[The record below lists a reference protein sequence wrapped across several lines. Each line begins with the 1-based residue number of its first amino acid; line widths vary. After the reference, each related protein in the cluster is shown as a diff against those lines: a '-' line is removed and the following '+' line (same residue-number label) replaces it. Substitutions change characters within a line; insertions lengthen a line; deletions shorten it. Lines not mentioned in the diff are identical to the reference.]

1 MTIHHFSLRV
11 VKDGAGKSGDLAGG
25 AVAFVHPH
33 DHASLA
39 GFPDGLV
46 RGRAERIDRLPGIA
60 RSIGRS
66 LIEFKKGRK
75 EAETEAKSADADA
88 AKKEDPKA

>member
-1 MTIHHFSLRV
+1 MAHPT
-11 VKDGAGKSGDLAGG
+11 LAFLGLPGG
-25 AVAFVHPH
+25 SEWIVILIIAVLIFGH
-33 DHASLA
+33 
-39 GFPDGLV
+39 
-46 RGRAERIDRLPGIA
+46 RLPGIA

-66 LIEFKKGRK
+66 LTEFKKGLK